1 MQRYT
6 ISLDDDLAQ
15 QFERWSEQHGY
26 ANRSEAIRDLVRDR
40 LGKESLQD
48 PEAVHC
54 VAVVTY
60 VYDHRERALGQRL
73 LESQHD
79 HHDLS
84 VSTLH
89 VHLDRVHCLEVA
101 VLRGHLKDVQGEANG
116 LVAERDVRHGN
127 VHLIPVDATRHP
139 PHSRDRTSAPASMT
153 ATTYRRVA
161 PSEPSP

>member
-54 VAVVTY
+54 VTVVTLSTITASA
-60 VYDHRERALGQRL
+60 H
-73 LESQHD
+73 
-79 HHDLS
+79 S
-84 VSTLH
+84 VSA
-89 VHLDRVHCLEVA
+89 CS
-101 VLRGHLKDVQGEANG
+101 K
-116 LVAERDVRHGN
+116 
-127 VHLIPVDATRHP
+127 
-139 PHSRDRTSAPASMT
+139 AST
-153 ATTYRRVA
+153 IATTFRSRPCTCIWIASIAWKWRYCGDT
-161 PSEPSP
+161 

>member
-6 ISLDDDLAQ
+6 ISLDDDLAR
-15 QFERWSEQHGY
+15 QFEQWSELHGY

-48 PEAVHC
+48 AKVDHC

-60 VYDHRERALGQRL
+60 VYDHHERSLGQRL

-79 HHDLS
+79 HHELS

-89 VHLDRVHCLEVA
+89 VHLDREHCLEVA
-101 VLRGHLKDVQGEANG
+101 VLRGHLAEVQHEANG
-116 LVAERDVRHGN
+116 LIAERDVRHGM
-127 VHLIPVDATRHP
+127 VHLIPVDPTRHP
-139 PHSRDRTSAPASMT
+139 PHSHAKPRP
-153 ATTYRRVA
+153 RRA
-161 PSEPSP
+161 